1 MEKLLEIRVG
11 EGRVQSGLLPLDA
24 VELLESLLA
33 ALAEEGADPEVLKN
47 ANPHISILGPGST
60 KAALFASGAKSL
72 KESVSR
78 FQKKA
83 RTFSL
88 GPKGREFADR
98 ATSASSSWGY
108 VDLVEPGPQ
117 KAGGKV
123 LRFDNAY
130 RQKLNEKSKVTT
142 IEGTDEIYATITR
155 VGGKRPTANLELLS
169 GEVDTFQVQDRK
181 LAKELAKHLY
191 EMVKLKANV
200 IWERETGR
208 VINLTVTDF
217 VEDWQDMHLG
227 DLIERH
233 GRRLPL
239 RSDFESV
246 EELIASRHGYDS

>member
-33 ALAEEGADPEVLKN
+33 ALSEEGADPEVLKN
-47 ANPHISILGPGST
+47 ANPHISILGAGSIR
-60 KAALFASGAKSL
+60 AALFTDGAKSL

-78 FQKKA
+78 FQKRA
-83 RTFSL
+83 RAFSL

-98 ATSASSSWGY
+98 ATSASNSWGY
-108 VDLVEPGPQ
+108 LDLVEPGPRG
-117 KAGGKV
+117 ATGKV

-130 RQKLNEKSKVTT
+130 REKLNEKSEVTT
-142 IEGTDEIYATITR
+142 IEGTDEIYASITR

-191 EMVKLKANV
+191 EMVKLKAKV
-200 IWERETGR
+200 TWDRETGR
-208 VINLTVTDF
+208 VISLTVTDLI
-217 VEDWQDMHLG
+217 EEWQDVHLG
-227 DLIERH
+227 DLLERH
-233 GRRLPL
+233 GRRLPI

-246 EELIASRHGYDS
+246 EELIASRHGHGS